1 MSKSITTS
9 IRLEPRLR
17 RALELKAKRERRGK
31 NWIISRALE
40 DYLARDERFDLAAEA
55 KRQSLL
61 AAKQDSDDW
70 AQDADLAQWK

>member
-40 DYLARDERFDLAAEA
+40 DYLAHDERFDLAAEA

-61 AAKQDSDDW
+61 AAEQDSDDW